1 MEELNMNI
9 TYPESDILLNVNGTQ
24 LIALDEFTLIKGVQ
38 GSGKSRFAFS
48 LIAGLAGYKYFA
60 GLNFIEFPE
69 DKHIIVLSTEMS
81 SRVLQ
86 SRLNG
91 LKMALGNLD
100 RIHGYNL
107 LGIEDKWDGLD
118 RELAKYPPHVIL
130 IDHVLDYIDNMNDME
145 QSNILCNKLTVLAK
159 QYGCAVIGIVHQNPN
174 AGFDGKAGGNI
185 GSFLERKAFS
195 AFVVQKRPDGTYRIS
210 TTKVREGVEQS
221 WNGDFN
227 DSYKFFN
234 LEARIK
240 EDELSVQLSK
250 INLPDNMKGVGEQI
264 SKTMG
269 KTSQK
274 SHEKIIEKWVENG
287 LVIKIKEGNSVLI
300 KRVNEENNEL

>member
-1 MEELNMNI
+1 MEELKMDI
-9 TYPESDILLNVNGTQ
+9 TYPESDILLSVSATQ

-48 LIAGLAGYKYFA
+48 LIAGLAGYKSFT
-60 GLNFIEFPE
+60 GLDFIEFPE

-91 LKMALGNLD
+91 LKTAIGNLD
-100 RIHGYNL
+100 RIHAYNL
-107 LGIEDKWDGLD
+107 LGIEDKWKGLD
-118 RELAKYPPHVIL
+118 VELAKYPPHVIL

-159 QYGCAVIGIVHQNPN
+159 QYGCAVIGVVHQNPN
-174 AGFDGKAGGNI
+174 AGLDGKAGGNI
-185 GSFLERKAFS
+185 GSHLERKAFS
-195 AFVVQKRPDGTYRIS
+195 AFVVQKRLDNTYRIS
-210 TTKVREGVEQS
+210 TTKVREGIEQS
-221 WNGDFN
+221 WNGEFN
-227 DSYKFFN
+227 DEYKFFN
-234 LEARIK
+234 LETRIK
-240 EDELSVQLSK
+240 EDELSVQVSK
-250 INLPDNMKGVGEQI
+250 INFPDNMKGIGEQI

-274 SHEKIIEKWVENG
+274 SHEKIIDGWVLKG
-287 LVIKIKEGNSVLI
+287 LVTKTKEGRDTIIELVKNVL
-300 KRVNEENNEL
+300 